1 MTRSP
6 RIKPYPASKLRAL
19 EGQGYDSA
27 LATVGYEE
35 RSRQIPEALGI
46 AGLAVPFADHHELDF
61 KKNLEFVRQAKWE
74 ISECDE
80 ESFYELVSSWFTS
93 LLNDAGQLVRVAV
106 DVSSMRRHRIA
117 DIVEAVFALP
127 AEANIDVDFLYA
139 PARYAEPN
147 PNREPQVISVTPVTD
162 AFAGWWE
169 DLDKPL
175 LGIVGLGYEF
185 ERAASALDVLE
196 PDNTQI
202 YMPQGSDERYA
213 KAVSKANAGL
223 EELPGVM
230 PSRVDYSVADPF
242 SCFKSLEVTV
252 SRMAASD
259 RIALIPLGPKIFAL
273 VVTVVA
279 ALHPAE
285 VQVVRVS
292 ADVNEPAEPRKADG
306 NVYGLTVS
314 LRSLPEVEETEESS

>member
-1 MTRSP
+1 VIRSP
-6 RIKPYPASKLRAL
+6 RIKPYPASKLKAL
-19 EGQGYDSA
+19 ESEGYDAA
-27 LATVGYEE
+27 LATIGYEE
-35 RSRQIPEALGI
+35 RGRQIPEALGV
-46 AGLAVPFADHHELDF
+46 AGLAVPFADHHEHDF
-61 KKNLEFVRQAKWE
+61 KKNLEFFRDAKWE
-74 ISECDE
+74 ISECNGQ
-80 ESFYELVSSWFTS
+80 SFYELVSAWFS
-93 LLNDAGQLVRVAV
+93 GLLKDSEQLVRIAV

-127 AEANIDVDFLYA
+127 VEANIDVDFLYA

-147 PNREPQVISVTPVTD
+147 PNREPQVISVAPVTD
-162 AFAGWWE
+162 AFAGWWD

-175 LGIVGLGYEF
+175 LAIVGLGYEF

-202 YMPQGSDERYA
+202 YVPKGSDGRYA
-213 KAVSKANAGL
+213 KAVGKANAGL
-223 EELPGVM
+223 GELPGVM
-230 PSRVDYSVADPF
+230 PSRVEYSVADPF

-273 VVTVVA
+273 AATVVA
-279 ALHPAE
+279 ALHAAD

-292 ADVNEPAEPRKADG
+292 AGINEPAEPRKADG
-306 NVYGLTVS
+306 NVYGLTIS
-314 LRSLPEVEETEESS
+314 LRPPPEVEEIDENA